1 MSCVFCESIRNMIG
15 AAEGEGLHV
24 EEICIERILYFNK
37 GAYTGDVF
45 RIIVELPKGSVMTVP
60 INYCP
65 MCGSLLAERMN
76 YE

>member
-1 MSCVFCESIRNMIG
+1 MRG
-15 AAEGEGLHV
+15 AACGEGCEV
-24 EEICIERILYFNK
+24 EEISIENLACFSGSKLVGNE
-37 GAYTGDVF
+37 F
-45 RIIVELPKGSVMTVP
+45 RINVELSEGYAMTVP